1 MDIDTWILPGVAGLF
16 ILNHGMVMV
25 PDWHHRRGLF
35 YGVQLLN
42 FLGACFLAGWGAPGF
57 NEMGLRVVNWML
69 MALVIYHIV
78 QNNSRL
84 LKVHEQD
91 GMEDGDR
98 ERLRR
103 MVLAKLVDSE
113 E

>member
-1 MDIDTWILPGVAGLF
+1 MDIDTWILLGIAGLF
-16 ILNHGMVMV
+16 ILNHTLVMV
-25 PDWHHRRGLF
+25 PNWHQRRGLF
-35 YGVQLLN
+35 YGLQLLN
-42 FLGACFLAGWGAPGF
+42 FLVACFMARWGAPGF
-57 NEMGLRVVNWML
+57 NEMGARVVNWML

-84 LKVHEQD
+84 LKALRKD
-91 GMEDGDR
+91 GFKDEER

>member
-1 MDIDTWILPGVAGLF
+1 MDIDTWILLSVAGLF
-16 ILNHGMVMV
+16 ILNHALVMV
-25 PDWHHRRGLF
+25 PDWQRRPVLF
-35 YGVQLLN
+35 YGLQFLN
-42 FLGACFLAGWGAPGF
+42 LAMACFLARWGAPGF
-57 NEMGLRVVNWML
+57 NEMGLRMVNWML

-84 LKVHEQD
+84 VRTRQSEGLQD
-91 GMEDGDR
+91 DER

-103 MVLAKLVDSE
+103 MVLSKIVDAE